1 MWNVVS
7 FYIHIPKAN
16 TEMNVAYKMYCLS
29 PKKPQSQ
36 QADLDKRQ
44 ILKRNKHC
52 ISRQTTSLEANERWQ
67 NKRRKRPH
75 LASNIPQLGCLW
87 PQKSQKW
94 WSAVFRLFL
103 EAKKIDVNRR
113 NLTYSIK
120 ISVSFSTA
128 QEIENSYF
136 CPAEDNFTKAV
147 ISTQGNR
154 TTYLELASWEVSI
167 FSLSARKRKES
178 CMHASLKCENERKE
192 RASLAMKK
200 RRPGAR

>member
-1 MWNVVS
+1 MTKHAKETFPFGLKHTSVRLLVASEIPDIMECS
-7 FYIHIPKAN
+7 F
-16 TEMNVAYKMYCLS
+16 S
-29 PKKPQSQ
+29 
-36 QADLDKRQ
+36 
-44 ILKRNKHC
+44 
-52 ISRQTTSLEANERWQ
+52 SL
-67 NKRRKRPH
+67 
-75 LASNIPQLGCLW
+75 LGG
-87 PQKSQKW
+87 K
-94 WSAVFRLFL
+94 
-103 EAKKIDVNRR
+103 KKIDVNRR

-136 CPAEDNFTKAV
+136 RPAEDNFTKPV

-192 RASLAMKK
+192 RALSAMEKL
-200 RRPGAR
+200 RPGAR

>member
-1 MWNVVS
+1 
-7 FYIHIPKAN
+7 
-16 TEMNVAYKMYCLS
+16 MNVAYKMYCLS
-29 PKKPQSQ
+29 QKKPQSQ

-52 ISRQTTSLEANERWQ
+52 ISRQTTSLEANEDGKTSEGNVPIQ
-67 NKRRKRPH
+67 
-75 LASNIPQLGCLW
+75 PQTYL
-87 PQKSQKW
+87 SQAACGLRNPRNDGVQFFVSSW
-94 WSAVFRLFL
+94 RQ
-103 EAKKIDVNRR
+103 KKIDVNRR

-128 QEIENSYF
+128 QEIENSNF

>member
-1 MWNVVS
+1 MTKQAKETSPSSLKHTSVRLLVASEIPEMMECS
-7 FYIHIPKAN
+7 F
-16 TEMNVAYKMYCLS
+16 S
-29 PKKPQSQ
+29 
-36 QADLDKRQ
+36 
-44 ILKRNKHC
+44 
-52 ISRQTTSLEANERWQ
+52 SL
-67 NKRRKRPH
+67 
-75 LASNIPQLGCLW
+75 LGG
-87 PQKSQKW
+87 
-94 WSAVFRLFL
+94 
-103 EAKKIDVNRR
+103 KKIDVNRR

-147 ISTQGNR
+147 ISTPGNR